1 MVMHPAAAPFRRA
14 SPCSVRFCAVSK
26 RALRPQKG
34 SSGRL
39 MIESWRPGWR
49 FRHGLSGWR
58 SQREERRVKRVRLL
72 AGQREDLN
80 GEPLHLTVN
89 VRGKRGTEVLIEL
102 SPSQAGP

>member
-1 MVMHPAAAPFRRA
+1 M
-14 SPCSVRFCAVSK
+14 
-26 RALRPQKG
+26 
-34 SSGRL
+34 
-39 MIESWRPGWR
+39 
-49 FRHGLSGWR
+49 
-58 SQREERRVKRVRLL
+58 KRVRLL